1 MQIKL
6 TTHVIALLLMS
17 FWVQLSH
24 ANLTVT
30 LDRSIVTMNDIV
42 VLTIRTESPDGGAGP
57 NIKIIEKDFEI
68 LNRSSN
74 VATSIRNGKAHQS
87 LSWVYQVL
95 PKRVGKITI
104 PSLSYKQQ
112 RSEPVILEVLSTSS
126 ANKTYQT
133 GSEADPVELNVSLDK
148 TTAYIEEQLVLT
160 MEIVF
165 KTSVNDAGLS
175 ELEIPD
181 MIIEQLGEQKV
192 FNRRVGDRTEQVI
205 EQKFA
210 LYPLATGQL
219 SIPPMILEAV
229 IPDPNRRQA
238 RRRSPLDDFMN
249 PFGQRGGQKKIRRQ
263 SERLSLFVKAIPD
276 NYPKDARWIPASDV
290 SWTQQWRPKPPS
302 FQVGDPVTRLL
313 TLEVV
318 GQHQKILPKLP
329 PRDTPDLKIYSDK
342 SEHTQRSTPTGL
354 IAQRSDSQAIIPMRS
369 GRITLPEEKMY
380 WWNTQ
385 KDRLESIV
393 LPAYGFDA
401 AAAAGSAAATQPAIA
416 QTQPQPQ
423 PSLAEAAPQQPPTNQ
438 TIPTTDESVIDTIR
452 TNNSML
458 AMQIVVVICLA
469 LSTCLNL
476 WFWMHNRNRKIKQLK
491 TKQPHQEKA
500 LTLKAAHKKI
510 IEACNQQ
517 HAKATKQALV
527 SWAQLRFPDIK
538 IVSLLQ
544 LKPLCQKSAFSKE
557 LDHLQAKLYT
567 SNPSDWDSRAF
578 KDAFIKWEATLTQ
591 KMESKASNG
600 KLAPLYR

>member
-6 TTHVIALLLMS
+6 TPHVIALLLMS

-24 ANLTVT
+24 ADLTVT

-42 VLTIRTESPDGGAGP
+42 VLTIRTETPDGGAGP

-68 LNRSSN
+68 LNRSSKSE
-74 VATSIRNGKAHQS
+74 TSIRNGKARQS
-87 LSWVYQVL
+87 QSWVYQVL

-104 PSLSYKQQ
+104 PSLSYQQQ
-112 RSEPVILEVLSTSS
+112 RSEPVTLEVLSTSS

-133 GSEADPVELNVSLDK
+133 GSGADPVELNVSLDK

-219 SIPPMILEAV
+219 SIPPVILEAV
-229 IPDPNRRQA
+229 IPDPNRRQT

-249 PFGQRGGQKKIRRQ
+249 PFGQRGAQKKIRQQ
-263 SERLSLFVKAIPD
+263 SERLSLFIKAIPD
-276 NYPKDARWIPASDV
+276 SYPKDARWIPASDV
-290 SWTQQWRPKPPS
+290 SWTQQWRPESPT

-313 TLEVV
+313 SLEVV

-369 GRITLPEEKMY
+369 GRIVLPEEKMY

-393 LPAYGFDA
+393 LPAYEFDA
-401 AAAAGSAAATQPAIA
+401 AAAAGSAGAAQPAIA
-416 QTQPQPQ
+416 QTQP
-423 PSLAEAAPQQPPTNQ
+423 SLAETAPQQSPINQ
-438 TIPTTDESVIDTIR
+438 TIPTTDGSDIDAIR
-452 TNNSML
+452 ANNSIV
-458 AMQIVVVICLA
+458 AIQILVLICLA
-469 LSTCLNL
+469 LSTCLNV
-476 WFWMHNRNRKIKQLK
+476 WFWMQNHNRKIKQQ
-491 TKQPHQEKA
+491 TNKQPHQDKA

-527 SWAQLRFPDIK
+527 SWANLKFPDLK

-544 LKPLCQKSAFSKE
+544 LKPLCQKSGFSTE

-591 KMESKASNG
+591 KMGAKASNG
-600 KLAPLYR
+600 ELAPLYR